1 MRYTRMRLK
10 SGVDCLGAQADDPRL
25 VNTESNLLTV
35 AAYSFLSQSMFRV
48 EKYRPDTLDDVV
60 SHKDITGTSELRFEK
75 YTSPAIAT
83 DS

>member
-1 MRYTRMRLK
+1 
-10 SGVDCLGAQADDPRL
+10 
-25 VNTESNLLTV
+25 
-35 AAYSFLSQSMFRV
+35 MFRV

-83 DS
+83 GAVVENFIKKGRLPHLLFYGPPGTSAKRIHLETLLSFP